1 MRIDEIDSE
10 HSKFKEV
17 ILDHELTEEQL
28 DEILPIIGA
37 LAGVGATAARIG
49 AGVVGGL
56 ARGAG
61 ALARGVGAAARGVGK
76 TIKKTSRS
84 MAPVPKTGPGSGT
97 NNNST
102 VGKVS
107 KAIGNLGTDL
117 ASRERG
123 TAIKKSNKQQS
134 LKTNTAQKLS
144 QQGDG
149 SGTIGTQSTQGTQGT
164 QQTKLQ
170 RGQEFEMP
178 ITDPNS
184 PNKTVNAKM
193 KVKNVTGS
201 EIELQPSKKQ
211 KGMPKT
217 VKYNKKDLAL
227 N

>member
-1 MRIDEIDSE
+1 MRIDEIDSK

-28 DEILPIIGA
+28 DEVLPIIGA
-37 LAGVGATAARIG
+37 LAGVGATSARVAGG
-49 AGVVGGL
+49 AL

-61 ALARGVGAAARGVGK
+61 ALARGAGALARGAGK
-76 TIKKTSRS
+76 TIQKTARS

-97 NNNST
+97 NNNNGT
-102 VGKVS
+102 VGKIG
-107 KAIGNLGTDL
+107 KAVGNLGTDL
-117 ASRERG
+117 ASQERG
-123 TAIKKSNKQQS
+123 TARKQSNNQQS

-144 QQGDG
+144 QQGSG
-149 SGTIGTQSTQGTQGT
+149 QGTIGTQGTQGT

-170 RGQEFEMP
+170 RGQEFQVP
-178 ITDPNS
+178 IADPKS

>member
-1 MRIDEIDSE
+1 MRIDEIDSK

-17 ILDHELTEEQL
+17 IIDHELTEEQL
-28 DEILPIIGA
+28 DEVLPIIGA
-37 LAGVGATAARIG
+37 LAGVGATAARVAGGALVRG
-49 AGVVGGL
+49 AGAL

-61 ALARGVGAAARGVGK
+61 ALARGAGK
-76 TIKKTSRS
+76 TIQKTARS

-97 NNNST
+97 NNNNGT
-102 VGKVS
+102 VGKIG
-107 KAIGNLGTDL
+107 KAVGNLGTDL
-117 ASRERG
+117 ASQERG
-123 TAIKKSNKQQS
+123 TARKQSNNQQS

-144 QQGDG
+144 QQGSG
-149 SGTIGTQSTQGTQGT
+149 QGTIGTQGTQGT

-170 RGQEFEMP
+170 RGQEFQVP
-178 ITDPNS
+178 IADPKS

>member
-76 TIKKTSRS
+76 SIKKTSRS

-102 VGKVS
+102 VRQVG

-117 ASRERG
+117 ASQERG
-123 TAIKKSNKQQS
+123 TARKQSNNQQS

-144 QQGDG
+144 QQGSG
-149 SGTIGTQSTQGTQGT
+149 QGTIGTQGTQGT

-170 RGQEFEMP
+170 RGQEFQVPMA
-178 ITDPNS
+178 DPKS
-184 PNKTVNAKM
+184 PNKTMNAKM

>member
-1 MRIDEIDSE
+1 
-10 HSKFKEV
+10 
-17 ILDHELTEEQL
+17 
-28 DEILPIIGA
+28 
-37 LAGVGATAARIG
+37 
-49 AGVVGGL
+49 
-56 ARGAG
+56 
-61 ALARGVGAAARGVGK
+61 
-76 TIKKTSRS
+76 

-117 ASRERG
+117 ASQERG
-123 TAIKKSNKQQS
+123 TARKQSNNQQS

-144 QQGDG
+144 QQGSG
-149 SGTIGTQSTQGTQGT
+149 QGTIGTQGTQGT

-170 RGQEFEMP
+170 RGQEFQMP
-178 ITDPNS
+178 IADPNS

-211 KGMPKT
+211 KGMTKT

>member
-28 DEILPIIGA
+28 DEVLPIIGA
-37 LAGVGATAARIG
+37 IAGAGATAARVAGGALVRG
-49 AGVVGGL
+49 AGAL

-61 ALARGVGAAARGVGK
+61 ALARGAGNTIRKTARN
-76 TIKKTSRS
+76 

-97 NNNST
+97 NKPATGNKI
-102 VGKVS
+102 G

-117 ASRERG
+117 ASQERG
-123 TAIKKSNKQQS
+123 TARKQSNNQQS

-144 QQGDG
+144 QQGSG
-149 SGTIGTQSTQGTQGT
+149 QGTIGTQGTQGT

-170 RGQEFEMP
+170 RGQEFQVPMA
-178 ITDPNS
+178 DPKS
-184 PNKTVNAKM
+184 PSKTMNAKM

-217 VKYNKKDLAL
+217 VKYNKKDLAI